1 MVLTSSVIITSS
13 PTSKVVISLLVI
25 LDNSDVD
32 VRIVQFI
39 VQLRVSSEK
48 LIKKLANIIF
58 SLLVFSFTSL
68 RMLGVKAN
76 VMNELLLHL
85 ILDVFP
91 RKVWQLYLVVYNFN
105 NVVLFKVKGLDHSL
119 RIWLKISEKLSY
131 FEFIFLPVF
140 APVLNCLRR
149 RACIFKLLFNECF
162 KIFGDTEN
170 VTFFGCWTF
179 DNYIIWVH
187 STSICERNKSDLRLK
202 LVSFWN

>member
-179 DNYIIWVH
+179 DNYII
-187 STSICERNKSDLRLK
+187 
-202 LVSFWN
+202 